1 MHHALQ
7 PQEIL
12 LNIFGHCDPGLD
24 TSDLA
29 ALARTCRA
37 FKEPALDVLWEE
49 LNDLSPLLRCVPE
62 ASHQIS
68 SGLYGIRR
76 SLTQIEW
83 DILRSYTR
91 RIRSIFLEDAGIDQE
106 SLVMLSK
113 PPMIEPLLS
122 NVRKLRFDYTP
133 RTKFLSFHHL
143 PSLVSLDI
151 HLKLHPLDQEIFRSF
166 AKVSPSLTELY
177 IESHHPA
184 NFDMGGVDPSIICH
198 WRNYRTFWCSKL
210 HLDVITL
217 VHLSRMPAL
226 TCLSFAFR
234 SELLEEISPSFS
246 PLIFSNLKK
255 LMLRSRSL
263 DLIFRLVSQTRYP
276 AVTNVSASITQLRP
290 SRQDLSSFFTGVQTS
305 GSPDTIQK
313 LWLVQERTWAP
324 TPVPWNKPVL
334 GLEDLQLYMPFSNLR
349 RINLSIDW
357 KVNLT
362 DDELLSFASTWP
374 LLEELLINMDWG
386 WKTLGGITP
395 NGLLKVLQICRSLTR
410 IALAFDT
417 RGYTEV
423 PPSPASLGLTLP
435 RISLIHVLD
444 SIIEEESVP
453 AIAAFIAGL
462 VLPSEFEFRAW
473 HGGEVY
479 GRGGDVAEWQRHH
492 WEGVY
497 DRVKDAVSQL
507 R

>member
-7 PQEIL
+7 LQEIL
-12 LNIFGHCDPGLD
+12 LNIFGHHYPGLD

-37 FKEPALDVLWEE
+37 FKEPALDVLWED

-62 ASHQIS
+62 ASRQIS

-76 SLTQIEW
+76 PLTQIEW

-91 RIRSIFLEDAGIDQE
+91 RIRSIFLEDAGINEE
-106 SLVMLSK
+106 SVVKLSK
-113 PPMIEPLLS
+113 PPTIEPFLS

-133 RTKFLSFHHL
+133 RTKLLSFHHF

-151 HLKLHPLDQEIFRSF
+151 QLKVPLRRGILWTFSKF
-166 AKVSPSLTELY
+166 SPSLTELY
-177 IESHHPA
+177 IESHHPV
-184 NFDMGGVDPSIICH
+184 NFDISGVDPRIICH
-198 WRNYRTFWCSKL
+198 WRNLWTVWCSGL
-210 HLDVITL
+210 HLDVVTL

-226 TCLSFAFR
+226 TCLGFAFR
-234 SELLEEISPSFS
+234 SELPDEISPSFS

-255 LMLRSRSL
+255 LMLCSGSL
-263 DLIFRLVSQTRYP
+263 DPIFRLVAQTRYP
-276 AVTNVSASITQLRP
+276 AVTNVSAFITTRP
-290 SRQDLSSFFTGVQTS
+290 SRRDLPSFFTGVKTS
-305 GSPDTIQK
+305 GSPRAIQG
-313 LWLVQERTWAP
+313 LSLVQERIWTRLPLWE
-324 TPVPWNKPVL
+324 PVL
-334 GLEDLQLYMPFSNLR
+334 GLEDLQLYTPFSNLR

-362 DDELLSFASTWP
+362 DDELLSFASAWP

-395 NGLLKVLQICRSLTR
+395 NGLLQVLQICRSLTR
-410 IALAFDT
+410 IALAIDT
-417 RGYTEV
+417 RGYTDV

-435 RISLIHVLD
+435 RLSFIDVLD
-444 SIIEEESVP
+444 SDIEEESVP
-453 AIAAFIAGL
+453 AITAFIAGL
-462 VLPSEFEFRAW
+462 ILPSEFEFRACHSYEMDRHPPGW
-473 HGGEVY
+473 NRNVP
-479 GRGGDVAEWQRHH
+479 DCQQRR
-492 WEGVY
+492 WKGVY